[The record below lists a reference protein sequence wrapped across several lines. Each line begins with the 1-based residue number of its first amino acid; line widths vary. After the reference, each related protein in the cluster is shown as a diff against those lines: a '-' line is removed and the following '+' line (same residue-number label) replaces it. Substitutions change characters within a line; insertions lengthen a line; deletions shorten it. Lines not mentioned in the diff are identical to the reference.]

1 MSVKEK
7 INSIRIFLILS
18 IFLLAFSS
26 FALAHAGDE
35 EEINLGK
42 ALVEEKVPCNELSE
56 VQLEAIGEYV
66 MEQMHPGEAH
76 ELMDKMMG
84 GEGSQQL
91 TLTHI
96 QMARQVYCNEATP
109 FTGMMR
115 YGYMMGQGGMMRMM
129 FGSGAGM
136 MGWGFGYGEWW
147 MLLLLILLLALII
160 LVVLWIV
167 KLWKEVERKKRS

>member
-7 INSIRIFLILS
+7 IYFIRIFLIFS

-91 TLTHI
+91 SVVHI

-115 YGYMMGQGGMMRMM
+115 YSYMMGQGGMMRMM

-136 MGWGFGYGEWW
+136 MGFGYGGWW
-147 MLLLLILLLALII
+147 MLLLLTLLLALIV

-167 KLWKEVERKKRS
+167 KLWKSLEPKKKE